1 MNKPGENPNSAMPGD
16 GAGPDGGAGAA
27 SRDLSFVMDIPLEIS
42 VELGRTRLKIED
54 LLSLG
59 SASVIEL
66 DRFAGEPVDVL
77 VNRKLI
83 ARGECVVVH
92 DKFGV
97 RLTEVVSARDRLEPL
112 R

>member
-1 MNKPGENPNSAMPGD
+1 MNKPGENPTPTGD
-16 GAGPDGGAGAA
+16 GAAPDGGASAA
-27 SRDLSFVMDIPLEIS
+27 GRDLSFVMDIPPEIPLD
-42 VELGRTRLKIED
+42 LGRTRLKIED

-59 SASVIEL
+59 SASVIKL

>member
-1 MNKPGENPNSAMPGD
+1 MNKPAENLNPR
-16 GAGPDGGAGAA
+16 GAGEPQSDASVAGAA
-27 SRDLSFVMDIPLEIS
+27 DLSFVMDIPLEIS
-42 VELGRTRLKIED
+42 VELGRTRMKIED

-97 RLTEVVSARDRLEPL
+97 RLTEVVSARDRLDPL